1 MSEPGPADRPV
12 SRSLWIE
19 GRPAAA
25 QRRPHERDWRA
36 RLASAGLPQT
46 RELGLD
52 FVLAPGR
59 WVDLDSV
66 AEVAV
71 AGLRDGGTLGPRL
84 ATLDALLATKREGAP
99 TGVTVTTAEP
109 GTLAALARPGEQAVA
124 VTAERLPLPGD
135 RDAKRALRA
144 LLAAAWDDGAPLD
157 GPVWSEVALNTGG
170 SLLAALEPA
179 LDTLEPVLGR
189 DPRGQPRQEFFPN
202 DDRIVWLR
210 VLRSGLSGPPLQLKV
225 GPCHTGADGP

>member
-1 MSEPGPADRPV
+1 M
-12 SRSLWIE
+12 SRSVWIQ

-36 RLASAGLPQT
+36 LLASTGLPAA
-46 RELGLD
+46 REVRLD

-66 AEVAV
+66 TEVAV

-84 ATLDALLATKREGAP
+84 ATLDALLAGKQEGEP

-109 GTLAALARPGEQAVA
+109 GTLAALPRPGEEAVA
-124 VTAERLPLPGD
+124 VHAERLPLPGD
-135 RDAKRALRA
+135 RSARRALRT
-144 LLAAAWDDGAPLD
+144 LLAQAWGAVGPLD
-157 GPVWSEVALNTGG
+157 GPVWAEVTVTTSG

-189 DPRGQPRQEFFPN
+189 DPRGQPRQEFFPR

-210 VLRSGLSGPPLQLKV
+210 VLRSAPPHPALRLAVGRVQPDQGP
-225 GPCHTGADGP
+225 

>member
-1 MSEPGPADRPV
+1 V
-12 SRSLWIE
+12 SHAVWIE

-25 QRRPHERDWRA
+25 QRRAHEREWRV
-36 RLASAGLPQT
+36 RLAAIRLPPT
-46 RELGLD
+46 RELRLD

-66 AEVAV
+66 AEVAM
-71 AGLRDGGTLGPRL
+71 AGLREGGTLGPRL
-84 ATLDALLATKREGAP
+84 ATLDALLATKREGEA

-109 GTLAALARPGEQAVA
+109 GTLARLPRPGEQAVA

-135 RDAKRALRA
+135 KAAKRALRTA
-144 LLAAAWDDGAPLD
+144 LAEAWGGRAALE
-157 GPVWSEVALNTGG
+157 GPVWAEVALTTGG

-202 DDRIVWLR
+202 DDCIVWLR
-210 VLRSGLSGPPLQLKV
+210 VLRAAPPRPPLRLAV
-225 GPCHTGADGP
+225 GRVHPPDDGS